1 MARNVTI
8 TFEDN
13 STHKYE
19 SVPDEVT
26 PDQIEQRALKDF
38 NKKPTNIAGEKIS
51 VVTPTVQPEPQ
62 PTAPPQQTPT
72 QPTNLVSQLGQKQMG
87 AIQKSAEAAQK
98 GLSLGGEEIG
108 IAGKQL
114 MSGFKS
120 TPEQAQRLKQI
131 EKEYQQLPRIG
142 KVAKYVP
149 EIAAGVPAAFAVP
162 EVATGAG
169 LATALGL
176 GGLSSSILRPVTK
189 PAEGGK
195 FVKEKLGQFKTGA
208 EETGL
213 GFGVGSA
220 VAAIPGAL
228 KAGARAVVGSTQP
241 EITQLAKEF
250 EQMGF
255 EFEPAQ
261 LKKDKP
267 IGSPGFAESSKKK
280 NEDLAT
286 RLVSN
291 ETGVGTQ
298 NITPTYVGER
308 LKALG
313 KDYDEIFNRKFD
325 IDTELVKKLQD
336 MKSFEASVDPA
347 GLGAVRS
354 TANNIIDRWNE
365 ANLAAQQK
373 NIENRIRNI
382 LQQQGRGGVSPI
394 VRLRKDWPTLRSASE
409 PGVPSWMPEVEKTI
423 NELSSNLGLKVTPQ
437 VWAGTP
443 RRSSLYGMATGDGH
457 IIINDSLDV
466 NGAVATALHEF
477 GHQAEFQLFIHAPQ
491 ETRQEVINAFRQQ
504 MREIPVGVKTVEQHR
519 PITAD
524 KYGPES
530 KGVVPTE
537 NFERGYLRD
546 FSEWFAE
553 QTSRWITQTKAP
565 TTTVEKFFAN
575 VADTWKKI
583 YQRVTGYIPMVQEV
597 DKFFRSNWKG
607 DLIQEALSSG
617 APQTSAKLSE
627 PLITGE
633 EEVIAKIDGKEL
645 QRLRSNM
652 QRIARTAE
660 KGEVRQTAGEFVTA
674 IDDAISRYNPKITQK
689 LRDTNRKYAATATL
703 RDGIEKDFVK
713 GGKVSLQGLGRYLKN
728 NTYGY
733 GSGTSTHPLY
743 KLGYGGEKLNLRLR
757 AEGSEY
763 PYDAITALIGRSKQA
778 MGGILGARSQ
788 AARALQKR
796 LSEQEKE

>member
-8 TFEDN
+8 TFDDN
-13 STHKYE
+13 TTHKYE

-26 PDQIEQRALKDF
+26 PDQIEQRAVKDF
-38 NKKPTNIAGEKIS
+38 NKKPSNIAGEKIS
-51 VVTPTVQPEPQ
+51 AEPPPVQNAPKQPTPQ
-62 PTAPPQQTPT
+62 PTAP
-72 QPTNLVSQLGQKQMG
+72 QPTNIVSQLGQKQMG
-87 AIQKSAEAAQK
+87 GIQKSAEAAQK
-98 GLSLGGEEIG
+98 GLALGGEEIG

-120 TPEQAQRLKQI
+120 TPEQSQRLKQI

-162 EVATGAG
+162 EIATGAG

-189 PAEGGK
+189 PSEGGK

-208 EETGL
+208 EETGA
-213 GFGVGSA
+213 GFGIGS
-220 VAAIPGAL
+220 VIGAIPGAL
-228 KAGARAVVGSTQP
+228 RAGAKAIVGSTQP
-241 EITQLAKEF
+241 EVTQLAKDF
-250 EQMGF
+250 EKMGF

-286 RLVSN
+286 KLVSN

-298 NITPTYVGER
+298 NITAPYVGER

-313 KDYDEIFNRKFD
+313 DDYETIFNRKFN

-336 MKSFEASVDPA
+336 MKAFESAVDPA
-347 GLGAVRS
+347 GLGTVRT

-365 ANLAAQQK
+365 ANLASQQK
-373 NIENRIRNI
+373 TIENRIKNI

-394 VRLRKDWPTLRSASE
+394 VRLQKDWPVLRGASE

-443 RRSSLYGMATGDGH
+443 RRFSLFGMATGDGH
-457 IIINDSLDV
+457 IIINDTLDV

-504 MREIPVGVKTVEQHR
+504 MRETPVGVKTVEQHR

-530 KGVVPTE
+530 RGVVPTE
-537 NFERGYLRD
+537 NYERGYLRD

-583 YQRVTGYIPMVQEV
+583 YQRVTGYLPMVQEV

-607 DLIQEALSSG
+607 DLIQEAISTG
-617 APQTSAKLSE
+617 TPKTATKLSE

-660 KGEVRQTAGEFVTA
+660 KGDVRQTAGEFVTA
-674 IDDAISRYNPKITQK
+674 IDDAISRYNPKITEK
-689 LRDTNRKYAATATL
+689 LRETNRRYAAAATL
-703 RDGIEKDFVK
+703 RDGIEKGFIK
-713 GGKVSLQGLGRYLKN
+713 GGKVSLQGLGRYLSN

-743 KLGYGGEKLNLRLR
+743 KLGYGGDKLNLRSR

-763 PYDAITALIGRSKQA
+763 PYDAITAIIGRSKQA
-778 MGGILGARSQ
+778 LGGILGARSQ
-788 AARALQKR
+788 AARGLQKR